1 MALPGQRLSQ
11 KTCSAIRRSSILS
24 PWSPWSPWRLLTV
37 SAVQIRDTDTAN
49 AVLCGWQIKTTLV
62 ISTDFDLS
70 RLYSL
75 IILFHTFSYFS
86 DPSFHE
92 WSDPWPYPCWVHQPV
107 KRPKHGRTRRFASCN
122 PTVPYASRIWV
133 RQDALVHASA
143 NKRLELSTGQ
153 VDRFT
158 AVRILGPGI
167 AIVARL
173 GKRHRGTAART
184 NSITLT
190 AISQKRTDV
199 LASGP
204 PILSLSLSLSL
215 SWPPRWLRVSRW
227 SRQDGQS
234 TDFATQAARTFA
246 WHMSSPKSL
255 LCLVQH
261 TKLAQVHVCISGIR
275 HPAFFLLWLLRF
287 PVLCLIVCVCVN
299 SQHNNSPAF
308 KAAALIVAINHAA
321 CTLDSWVHKGQER
334 FNVQNR
340 VKCETETQ
348 HVQLTYL
355 NRVHYLHSLVKSNP
369 THLQLDIKR
378 WHFTKG
384 KLWQAAVSSKLL
396 WYRCLSAAANAVRQT
411 ARQDST
417 PWPAYQIHAHTHTQL
432 YIYIIYIQCIILSP
446 CVLCDWFIS
455 LSFSIQGMYRTI
467 VAISA
472 ISTAISTIS
481 TSRISGHSH
490 DRSWLQEPVPVL
502 SSGPFRSSQGAQP
515 QRSFAQRQPDVIA
528 PHPHDP
534 HGPWS
539 FSEKKNRTSQD
550 ITRLLDISWYYLSY
564 LVIIVISSRI
574 LYIYICVCNYIIK
587 L

>member
-1 MALPGQRLSQ
+1 M
-11 KTCSAIRRSSILS
+11 
-24 PWSPWSPWRLLTV
+24 
-37 SAVQIRDTDTAN
+37 
-49 AVLCGWQIKTTLV
+49 
-62 ISTDFDLS
+62 
-70 RLYSL
+70 
-75 IILFHTFSYFS
+75 
-86 DPSFHE
+86 
-92 WSDPWPYPCWVHQPV
+92 
-107 KRPKHGRTRRFASCN
+107 
-122 PTVPYASRIWV
+122 
-133 RQDALVHASA
+133 
-143 NKRLELSTGQ
+143 
-153 VDRFT
+153 
-158 AVRILGPGI
+158 
-167 AIVARL
+167 ARL

-215 SWPPRWLRVSRW
+215 GHHAGSESAAGAGKI
-227 SRQDGQS
+227 GQS

-396 WYRCLSAAANAVRQT
+396 WYRCLSAARKRCTAT

-417 PWPAYQIHAHTHTQL
+417 PWPAYQIHAHTHTAI
-432 YIYIIYIQCIILSP
+432 YIYTVYNTISVCVMRLIYISIILYP
-446 CVLCDWFIS
+446 RHVPN
-455 LSFSIQGMYRTI
+455 Y
-467 VAISA
+467 
-472 ISTAISTIS
+472 
-481 TSRISGHSH
+481 SGH
-490 DRSWLQEPVPVL
+490 
-502 SSGPFRSSQGAQP
+502 
-515 QRSFAQRQPDVIA
+515 
-528 PHPHDP
+528 
-534 HGPWS
+534 
-539 FSEKKNRTSQD
+539 
-550 ITRLLDISWYYLSY
+550 
-564 LVIIVISSRI
+564 
-574 LYIYICVCNYIIK
+574 
-587 L
+587 